1 MIGRDGENDDT
12 DFDDVDDESV
22 EDVLD
27 DEDTSD
33 DDEDMPDIGGDTML
47 DISAEINVEELV
59 AKIDASDPDEKA
71 HQREVRKRLE
81 EIREQKDQDLDST
94 FNFNLDDEL

>member
-12 DFDDVDDESV
+12 DFDDVDDETV
-22 EDVLD
+22 EDVLND
-27 DEDTSD
+27 DDSSD
-33 DDEDMPDIGGDTML
+33 DDDEMTDIGGNTLIDVSGEL
-47 DISAEINVEELV
+47 NVDDLV
-59 AKIDASDPDEKA
+59 AKIDASDPGEKA

-94 FNFNLDDEL
+94 FNFNLDDDL